1 MADAPKQQP
10 RNPRASAVTLPTELL
25 LAHAQAGGLKGVVV
39 LITGGASGLGK
50 NTALRFAQFGA
61 KVAIVD
67 RSEHGLAA
75 AAKEARAVGGDV
87 FTIRADVTSWDDQLA
102 AFKAAEAH
110 FGSISVVV
118 ANAGIT
124 DAEMYYDDAS
134 ADTTVPKRPNLTTI
148 DVNVKG
154 VLYTVRLG
162 LHYLRKG
169 DLSRTRTI
177 ITVRTRIMLALDC
190 VVSDALTRFGQMC
203 FVVQLGSISSFMP
216 VPKQVYYSV
225 SKAGVLGLHRAISL
239 DALTNGDAFTGGGL
253 RCILIAPFFV
263 RTPLINELVSA
274 GKLDHVRSFAQAD
287 DVSAAILHAAAS
299 PKHPVFKAEGRE
311 KAQVRHGAAYCIID
325 TEGSLVIPHESLS
338 NSLLRVHP
346 EFGKKLASTMAQQPA
361 SKI

>member
-177 ITVRTRIMLALDC
+177 IT
-190 VVSDALTRFGQMC
+190 
-203 FVVQLGSISSFMP
+203 LGSISSFMP